1 MDKNFEIADIIV
13 AFMKGEVT
21 PEQLVR
27 LDEWLDESDENK
39 RLFISLQDE
48 KNFEHQIE
56 VRDELD
62 IERAF
67 DRVKVRKRVK
77 KYWDIGKISIAASI
91 AIFMMASVMM
101 LYKNEGSRTQS
112 SLGQELI
119 TGGSNRALLTLSTGV
134 QVVLDKQDTLLQS
147 NMARIRVDG
156 TKGVSYEVK
165 DDIVSSELSY
175 NTMEVPARAEFQLV
189 LSDGTKVWLNAGS
202 RLRYPERFVGN
213 EREVELTG

>member
-1 MDKNFEIADIIV
+1 
-13 AFMKGEVT
+13 
-21 PEQLVR
+21 
-27 LDEWLDESDENK
+27 
-39 RLFISLQDE
+39 
-48 KNFEHQIE
+48 
-56 VRDELD
+56 
-62 IERAF
+62 
-67 DRVKVRKRVK
+67 
-77 KYWDIGKISIAASI
+77 
-91 AIFMMASVMM
+91 MMASVMM

-189 LSDGTKVWLNAGS
+189 LSDGTKVWLNAG
-202 RLRYPERFVGN
+202 F
-213 EREVELTG
+213 

>member
-77 KYWDIGKISIAASI
+77 KYWGYRENFDCSFNCDIYDGKCHD
-91 AIFMMASVMM
+91 
-101 LYKNEGSRTQS
+101 
-112 SLGQELI
+112 
-119 TGGSNRALLTLSTGV
+119 
-134 QVVLDKQDTLLQS
+134 VV
-147 NMARIRVDG
+147 
-156 TKGVSYEVK
+156 
-165 DDIVSSELSY
+165 
-175 NTMEVPARAEFQLV
+175 
-189 LSDGTKVWLNAGS
+189 
-202 RLRYPERFVGN
+202 
-213 EREVELTG
+213 